1 MISTDK
7 TPIRFIAQYE
17 NDKLTRLMNPEIAME
32 RNTPRPEGGYG
43 PTHRNVEID
52 AEKGMLILDLVDEQ
66 IIMVEVLNRDEVR
79 DRLNSVMPLPQVT
92 PSTAK

>member
-1 MISTDK
+1 
-7 TPIRFIAQYE
+7 
-17 NDKLTRLMNPEIAME
+17 ME

-43 PTHRNVEID
+43 PTHRNVAID
-52 AEKGMLILDLVDEQ
+52 AEKGMLSLDLVDEQ

>member
-1 MISTDK
+1 
-7 TPIRFIAQYE
+7 
-17 NDKLTRLMNPEIAME
+17 ME